1 MNSKRKRIS
10 AIVLAGALSAG
21 IAAMSGCAKAEEA
34 AEAPPAAE
42 NPIVSVV
49 QEPVAEPMPWWKT
62 AVAYEIYPM
71 SFNDTDDDGIGDLKG
86 ITEKLNYLEEIGVEA
101 AWLTPVYASPMV
113 DNGYDISDYYSINP
127 LFGTMADMDELI
139 AKAAEHN
146 IRIVM
151 DLVFNHTSDQ
161 HAWFLESRSG
171 RNNEKSDWYIWED
184 PAPDGGA
191 PNNWRSIFGGSAWT
205 YCEERGQYY
214 LHTFAEQQ
222 PDLNWE
228 NQELRKALYDV
239 ANFWIDKGVGGFR
252 IDAVTYIKKPADLS
266 DGPVDAN
273 DGMSSIHAM
282 TANTE
287 GILDFLREFKENVT
301 DGSDVFTVAEANGV
315 SPGELKYWVG
325 DEGVFDMLFEFDLI
339 KLGCENEV
347 WCRPQNWKLT
357 DMKGF
362 LNASEAATAEN
373 GWYPVFFENHDQP
386 RSIDHFLPD
395 AADKTAAGKALG
407 TVLMTVRGTPFV
419 YQGEE
424 LGCTNVAWADIEM
437 YNDISSHNQYKTA
450 LNEGLSPE
458 EALAAVHR
466 FSRDNARTPMQW
478 DSSEN
483 AGFTGGTPWLPVNEN
498 YTEINAASEEKNP
511 GSVLLWYREL
521 ASLRAELPALTEGD
535 FEMLLPDD
543 ENIFAFRRTAQ
554 EQEAVI
560 LVNFTD
566 KEQIYDA
573 GLTDGMNLAADSCG
587 DAVYGTLKP
596 YQALIFKTE

>member
-1 MNSKRKRIS
+1 MNIKKKRVLSI
-10 AIVLAGALSAG
+10 ALAGVLSVG
-21 IAAMSGCAKAEEA
+21 TAAVGRYAEA
-34 AEAPPAAE
+34 AAAE
-42 NPIVSVV
+42 SPSA
-49 QEPVAEPMPWWKT
+49 EGTPKSAAEPAPWWKS

-86 ITEKLNYLEEIGVEA
+86 ITEKLSYLEALGVKA

-127 LFGTMADMDELI
+127 LFGTMEDMDELI
-139 AKAAEHN
+139 AQAAEHD

-161 HAWFLESRSG
+161 HDWFAESRSS
-171 RNNEKSDWYIWED
+171 RDNAKSDWYIWKD
-184 PAPDGGA
+184 PAPDGGV

-214 LHTFAEQQ
+214 LHTFAPQQ

-228 NQELRKALYDV
+228 CPELRRTLYDV
-239 ANFWIDKGVGGFR
+239 ANYWIDKGVGGFR
-252 IDAVTYIKKPADLS
+252 IDAVTYIKKPADFS

-273 DGMSSIHAM
+273 DGMSAIHAM
-282 TANTE
+282 TANTA

-301 DGSDVFTVAEANGV
+301 DGKDVFTVAEANGV
-315 SPGELKYWVG
+315 SSGELKYWVG

-347 WCRPQNWKLT
+347 WCRPQDWKLT
-357 DMKGF
+357 DMKDF
-362 LNASEAATAEN
+362 LNASETATAHN

-386 RSIDHFLPD
+386 RSIDHFLPGASD
-395 AADKTAAGKALG
+395 RTAAGKALG
-407 TVLMTVRGTPFV
+407 TVLMTVRGTPFI

-424 LGCTNVAWADIEM
+424 LGCTNVAWPDIEM
-437 YNDISSHNQYKTA
+437 YNDISSHSQYKTA
-450 LNEGLSPE
+450 LNEGLSAG
-458 EALAAVHR
+458 EALEAVHR

-483 AGFTGGTPWLPVNEN
+483 AGFTGGTPWLPVSEN
-498 YTEINAASEEKNP
+498 YTGVNAALEEETP

-521 ASLRAELPALTEGD
+521 AKLRAELPSLTKGD

-543 ENIFAFRRTAQ
+543 ENIFAFSRTADGQ
-554 EQEAVI
+554 KALI

-566 KEQIYDA
+566 AQQSFDTD
-573 GLTDGMNLAADSCG
+573 LTEGMELAADSCG
-587 DAVYGTLKP
+587 GAEPGRLKP
-596 YQALIFKTE
+596 YQALLFKGE